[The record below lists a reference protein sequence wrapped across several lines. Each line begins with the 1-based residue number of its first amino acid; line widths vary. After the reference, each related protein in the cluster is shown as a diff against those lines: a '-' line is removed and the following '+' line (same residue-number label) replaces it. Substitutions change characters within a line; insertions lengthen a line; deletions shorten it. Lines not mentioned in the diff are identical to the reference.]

1 LLYVVIIYIYI
12 YNQFFPIF
20 YPVLQADLIRGYE
33 LDFLIDIGLSL
44 LAGFLIGAERESR
57 GKPAGISTHCFVIG
71 GSMIFTYLSAH
82 VDPNSSSR
90 IAAQLVSGIGFLGAG
105 IILKSEADERITNL
119 TTAAAIWFAASI
131 GMAIG
136 FNFYFMAVVAIAFAV
151 LVPRIPH
158 ISKLKSSDR

>member
-1 LLYVVIIYIYI
+1 MSLFHHLL
-12 YNQFFPIF
+12 N
-20 YPVLQADLIRGYE
+20 L
-33 LDFLIDIGLSL
+33 LSRYSDT
-44 LAGFLIGAERESR
+44 AERESR

-136 FNFYFMAVVAIAFAV
+136 FNFYFMAIVAIAFAV
-151 LVPRIPH
+151 
-158 ISKLKSSDR
+158 